1 MVEEY
6 KRMAAWAAVE
16 QVRDGMT
23 IGLGG
28 GSTAALALERLGTLL
43 RQGQLRRVVGVP
55 CSQAVARRAAA
66 LGMPLVG
73 ENEVR
78 PVDVTIDG
86 ADEVDPQLNL
96 IKGGGGA
103 LLREKI
109 VAQASDRLVIVVDY
123 TKLSPAL
130 GTKRSL
136 PVDVVPFGWAIQR
149 AYIRSLGGEAT
160 LRTVPEGQPF
170 VTDDGHYVLD
180 CRFGPIV
187 DPEELAGLL
196 AARAGIVEHGLF
208 VGLADEVI
216 SAGPDGLRRLSRP
229 GGLGS

>member
-1 MVEEY
+1 MLEQY
-6 KRMAAWAAVE
+6 RRAAAWAAVE

-28 GSTAALALERLGTLL
+28 GSTAALALERLGALL

-55 CSQAVARRAAA
+55 CSQAVARRAAG
-66 LGMPLVG
+66 LGIPLAG
-73 ENEVR
+73 ENEVP
-78 PVDVTIDG
+78 PVDITIDG

-136 PVDVVPFGWAIQR
+136 PVEVVPFGWATQL
-149 AYIRSLGGEAT
+149 AYVPSLGGEAT
-160 LRTVPEGQPF
+160 LRTSPEGHPF
-170 VTDDGHYVLD
+170 VTDDDHYVLD

-187 DPEELAGLL
+187 DPEALAGRLG
-196 AARAGIVEHGLF
+196 ARAGIVEHGLF

-216 SAGPDGLRRLSRP
+216 SAGPDGIRRLSRP
-229 GGLGS
+229 SGPSS